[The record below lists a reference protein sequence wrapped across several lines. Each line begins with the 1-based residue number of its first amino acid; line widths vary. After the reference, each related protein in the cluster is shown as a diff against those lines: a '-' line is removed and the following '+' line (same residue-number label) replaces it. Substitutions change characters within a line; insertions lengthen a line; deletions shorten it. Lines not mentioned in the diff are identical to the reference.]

1 LGYFKGLKKPKA
13 SFALP
18 RIVWLFYFI
27 MAKLKIANKFATVPN
42 LLLNDNLITL
52 KAKGLYAYIQ
62 SKPDNW
68 EFSAERISRQLREGL
83 PSVKSALQE
92 LEVNGYLNRRRYQ
105 NNKGFWEVEYIL
117 FDNPAIENPMAE
129 NLLSGNPTQE
139 NPMVGKPSNNINKEF
154 SNKESIK
161 EKIERKTHEFIIL
174 IEPFRFDLG
183 NEFQDFIEYWT
194 EPNHKN
200 GKLRYE
206 DQKYFD
212 ISKRIKTWMTNSTK
226 FKNNGTN
233 NSEKLGTSA
242 ARMEALRN
250 W

>member
-1 LGYFKGLKKPKA
+1 
-13 SFALP
+13 
-18 RIVWLFYFI
+18 

-117 FDNPAIENPMAE
+117 FDNPTIENPMAE

-139 NPMVGKPSNNINKEF
+139 NPIVGKPSNNTNKEF

-161 EKIERKTHEFIIL
+161 ESIERKVSKFSESL
-174 IEPFRFDLG
+174 EEYRFELG
-183 NEFQDFIEYWT
+183 NEYERFFDYWT
-194 EPNHKN
+194 ESNEK
-200 GKLRYE
+200 GKLKWE
-206 DQKYFD
+206 FEKTFE
-212 ISKRIKTWMTNSTK
+212 ISKRIKTWLSRSKNY
-226 FKNNGTN
+226 NNGNSN
-233 NSEKLGTSA
+233 NEPKLGTSA
-242 ARMEALRN
+242 ARMEALKKWGQSFSGETYTSDNR
-250 W
+250 

>member
-1 LGYFKGLKKPKA
+1 
-13 SFALP
+13 
-18 RIVWLFYFI
+18 

-117 FDNPAIENPMAE
+117 FDNPMIENPMAE
-129 NLLSGNPTQE
+129 NLLSGNPTEE
-139 NPMVGKPSNNINKEF
+139 NPAVGKPSNNTNKEF

-161 EKIERKTHEFIIL
+161 ESIERKVSKFSESL
-174 IEPFRFDLG
+174 EDYRFELG
-183 NEFQDFIEYWT
+183 SDYERFFDYWT
-194 EPNHKN
+194 ESNEK
-200 GKLRYE
+200 GKLKWE
-206 DQKYFD
+206 FEKTFE
-212 ISKRIKTWMTNSTK
+212 ISKRVKNWILRSKT

-233 NSEKLGTSA
+233 NSEKRGTSID
-242 ARMEALRN
+242 RMEALKKWGQSFSATN
-250 W
+250 YES

>member
-1 LGYFKGLKKPKA
+1 MPSFNEPEVRSWGFTWRLFVFK
-13 SFALP
+13 
-18 RIVWLFYFI
+18 I

-83 PSVKSALQE
+83 PSIKSALQE
-92 LEVNGYLNRRRYQ
+92 LEINGYLNRNRYQ
-105 NNKGFWEVEYIL
+105 NKKGFWEVDYVL
-117 FDNPAIENPMAE
+117 YDNPTIENPTAE
-129 NLLSGNPTQE
+129 NLLSGKPTEENPTI
-139 NPMVGKPSNNINKEF
+139 GKPSNNNNKEF
-154 SNKESIK
+154 TNKESIK
-161 EKIERKTHEFIIL
+161 DIIESKVSKFQEIMEVFRYDLEDEF
-174 IEPFRFDLG
+174 D
-183 NEFQDFIEYWT
+183 NFIGYWA

-233 NSEKLGTSA
+233 NTEKLGTSA
-242 ARMEALRN
+242 ARMQALRN